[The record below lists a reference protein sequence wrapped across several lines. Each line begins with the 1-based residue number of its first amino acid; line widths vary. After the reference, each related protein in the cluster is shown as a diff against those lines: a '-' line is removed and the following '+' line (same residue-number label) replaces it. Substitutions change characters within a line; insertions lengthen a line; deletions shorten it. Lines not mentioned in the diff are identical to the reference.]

1 MHRRRRGPRGF
12 PVNASSVP
20 CPTDGLDALATSA
33 RASRIAASALRWL
46 AACALACAALLA
58 VAVALVEVDRTRGPD
73 PALPSA
79 SAYLDFDLG
88 VLRAIAQR
96 SFDASVPDARLRA
109 LWDRRPPWRLP
120 AVATEEAHAV
130 SLHDAWAA
138 SVAEKSRFR
147 GAARGA
153 YDALGLLL
161 GGLCLALAAAALGGA
176 LAERIR
182 AAAPATP
189 AAARRTALAAAAAV
203 LVLLPL
209 SGMLDPALFYD
220 RTRSAGTGAAALIF
234 VAGFAGAMSGAGVRS
249 LFAPPSQAEFLT
261 ALSGRPALL
270 SAARLSAL
278 EATRWLVP
286 LVPALAAA
294 AVVAC
299 AKAYQDPSLHGESS
313 GLGALIRA
321 AMGEVSAA
329 DRLSSAA
336 LAGGALVVLWYLGH
350 RFVLEVRA
358 SLGTRGT
365 AG

>member
-12 PVNASSVP
+12 PVSAPSVP
-20 CPTDGLDALATSA
+20 CPTDGLIALAASA

-46 AACALACAALLA
+46 AACALAFATLLA
-58 VAVALVEVDRTRGPD
+58 VAVALAEVDRTRGPD

-182 AAAPATP
+182 AAAATP

-220 RTRSAGTGAAALIF
+220 RTRSAGTGAAALLF
-234 VAGFAGAMSGAGVRS
+234 VAGFAGAMSGAGARS

-286 LVPALAAA
+286 LVPAVAAA
-294 AVVAC
+294 AVFAC
-299 AKAYQDPSLHGESS
+299 AKADQDPSLRGESS

-321 AMGEVSAA
+321 AMAEPSVFERIGTSALVA
-329 DRLSSAA
+329 S
-336 LAGGALVVLWYLGH
+336 ALVVLWYLGH
-350 RFVLEVRA
+350 RFLLEVRE
-358 SLGTRGT
+358 SLGTQRSGP
-365 AG
+365 

>member
-1 MHRRRRGPRGF
+1 MRSASRTYTFRLPYRLTGTCSRR
-12 PVNASSVP
+12 S
-20 CPTDGLDALATSA
+20 SA
-33 RASRIAASALRWL
+33 RMPSTDTFAI
-46 AACALACAALLA
+46 LA
-58 VAVALVEVDRTRGPD
+58 VSSQTNAEKRVRNLLRDPNAKSPIGVVNVYRS
-73 PALPSA
+73 PALSPIS
-79 SAYLDFDLG
+79 S
-88 VLRAIAQR
+88 
-96 SFDASVPDARLRA
+96 
-109 LWDRRPPWRLP
+109 
-120 AVATEEAHAV
+120 
-130 SLHDAWAA
+130 
-138 SVAEKSRFR
+138 
-147 GAARGA
+147 AARGA

-176 LAERIR
+176 IAERVR
-182 AAAPATP
+182 AAATSP

-220 RTRSAGTGAAALIF
+220 RTRSTGTGAAALLF
-234 VAGFAGAMSGAGVRS
+234 VAGFAGAMSGAAARS

-270 SAARLSAL
+270 STARLSAL

-294 AVVAC
+294 AVFAC
-299 AKAYQDPSLHGESS
+299 AKADQDPSLHGEAS

-350 RFVLEVRA
+350 RFVLEMRA

>member
-1 MHRRRRGPRGF
+1 
-12 PVNASSVP
+12 
-20 CPTDGLDALATSA
+20 
-33 RASRIAASALRWL
+33 
-46 AACALACAALLA
+46 
-58 VAVALVEVDRTRGPD
+58 
-73 PALPSA
+73 
-79 SAYLDFDLG
+79 
-88 VLRAIAQR
+88 
-96 SFDASVPDARLRA
+96 
-109 LWDRRPPWRLP
+109 
-120 AVATEEAHAV
+120 V

-182 AAAPATP
+182 AAAASP

-220 RTRSAGTGAAALIF
+220 RTRSAGTGAAALLF
-234 VAGFAGAMSGAGVRS
+234 VAGFAGAMSGAGARS
-249 LFAPPSQAEFLT
+249 LFAPPSQAAFLT

-278 EATRWLVP
+278 EATRWLIP
-286 LVPALAAA
+286 LVPAVAAA
-294 AVVAC
+294 AVFAC
-299 AKAYQDPSLHGESS
+299 AKADQDPSLRGESS